1 MAVLRL
7 QRPLWLRQ
15 SYAAHARLYPPLRT
29 AARVD
34 VAILGGGVT
43 GAIVAWR
50 LAAAGVRV
58 AVLEAGRVGRGSTA
72 ASTALLMQE
81 PDEDFSA
88 LGARYG
94 APAAKQIWKL
104 SGTATR
110 DLIRTLRRLEIS
122 CGLEMR
128 DSIYFTLDENIGELW
143 REHRSRKRAGLP
155 GRWLDAAGLY
165 RAAGIRGGG
174 AIRTAGNAQVDPYR
188 ACLGFL
194 DAAERRGASIYERS
208 FAGRAEVGRRGVL
221 LKTSRGSV
229 QASHLVVATGYAT
242 PEFRPLGARF
252 KMLQTY
258 VAATEPLSS
267 RTRDGLGLTD
277 VMLWDTGRPYHYARW
292 TSEDRLI
299 LGGGDRPAVVGQR
312 RVAAFRAGVASVR
325 RYFEQLYPALEDVR
339 TDAWEG
345 LFATTPDGLPYI
357 GPHRRYPRHL
367 FALGYGGN
375 GMTFGFLA
383 SRLLMEQLSGS
394 PSEDHALFG
403 FGRARR
409 ARLHT
414 GNARRS

>member
-7 QRPLWLRQ
+7 NRPLWLQERYAGNAR
-15 SYAAHARLYPPLRT
+15 SYPQLRT
-29 AARVD
+29 ALAVD

-43 GAIVAWR
+43 GAMAAWR
-50 LAAAGVRV
+50 LATAGVRV

-88 LGARYG
+88 LRARYG
-94 APAAKQIWKL
+94 ARATKQIWNL
-104 SGTATR
+104 SSSATR
-110 DLIRTLRRLEIS
+110 DFIGTLRRLDIS
-122 CGLEMR
+122 CGLEVR
-128 DSIYFTLDENIGELW
+128 DSIYFTIDEGARELW
-143 REHRSRKRAGLP
+143 REHRNRERSGVP
-155 GRWLDAAGLY
+155 GRWLDAARLS
-165 RAAGIRGGG
+165 RVTGIAGGG
-174 AIRTAGNAQVDPYR
+174 AIRTPGNAQADPYR
-188 ACLGFL
+188 VCLGFL
-194 DAAERRGASIYERS
+194 NAAERCGASIYERS

-221 LKTSRGSV
+221 LKTTRGSV

-252 KMLQTY
+252 QMLQTY
-258 VAATEPLSS
+258 VVATEPLSS

-277 VMLWDTGRPYHYARW
+277 VMLWDTDRPYHYARW
-292 TSEDRLI
+292 TSEGRLL

-325 RYFEQLYPALEDVR
+325 DYFEQLYPALKHVR

-394 PSEDHALFG
+394 PSEDHELFA
-403 FGRARR
+403 FGRTRR
-409 ARLHT
+409 AGVRAAT
-414 GNARRS
+414 RAAR

>member
-1 MAVLRL
+1 M
-7 QRPLWLRQ
+7 
-15 SYAAHARLYPPLRT
+15 
-29 AARVD
+29 
-34 VAILGGGVT
+34 AILGGGVT
-43 GAIVAWR
+43 GAIAAWR

-88 LGARYG
+88 LSARYG
-94 APAAKQIWKL
+94 ARAAKQIWKL
-104 SGTATR
+104 SGTANR

-122 CGLEMR
+122 CGLEVR
-128 DSIYFTLDENIGELW
+128 DSIYFTLDEDSRELW
-143 REHRSRKRAGLP
+143 REHRSRRRAGVP
-155 GRWLDAAGLY
+155 GRWLGAAGLG
-165 RAAGIRGGG
+165 RIAGISGGG
-174 AIRTAGNAQVDPYR
+174 AIRTPGNAQVDPYR

-252 KMLQTY
+252 RMLQTY
-258 VAATEPLSS
+258 VVATEPLSS

-292 TSEDRLI
+292 TSEGRLL

-312 RVAAFRAGVASVR
+312 RIAAFPAGVASVR
-325 RYFEQLYPALEDVR
+325 GYFERLYPALEHVR
-339 TDAWEG
+339 TEAWEG

-394 PSEDHALFG
+394 PSEDHELFA
-403 FGRARR
+403 FGRTRR
-409 ARLHT
+409 ARLH
-414 GNARRS
+414 GGGARRS